1 MHVAHS
7 LIGWATILIVWLN
20 WVSTKEKCLRSIN
33 KRGLL
38 WIPAP
43 KVWTKIN
50 IDVAPEKN
58 DGKGVTVVVA
68 TSSNGNFLGAS
79 SVIFEG
85 YEDQEILEAVAC

>member
-1 MHVAHS
+1 M
-7 LIGWATILIVWLN
+7 
-20 WVSTKEKCLRSIN
+20 
-33 KRGLL
+33 
-38 WIPAP
+38 
-43 KVWTKIN
+43 WTKIN